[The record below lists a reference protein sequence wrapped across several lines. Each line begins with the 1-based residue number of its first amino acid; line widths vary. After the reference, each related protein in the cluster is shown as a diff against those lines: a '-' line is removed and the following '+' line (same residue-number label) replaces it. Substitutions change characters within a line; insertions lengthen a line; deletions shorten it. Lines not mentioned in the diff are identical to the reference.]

1 MVSKGTSRIGVF
13 LVLATESRR
22 GHCADTENGQLRSR
36 TGSSSV
42 QSVSGIGHGDTMNDE
57 QVFVFALVEPPAGT
71 AREKRR
77 FRVRWRFAGRDRKRS
92 FKTKTEAERFRTQL
106 QHAVIEG
113 ERFDI
118 QTGMPAA
125 WSTTPLTWLSWSREW
140 LGLKWP
146 GWSGNSRRSG
156 VESLVA
162 IAPHMV
168 AAQAAEPPPG
178 LGDWLRQVG
187 YAHGVAIEETSVE
200 AKWVA
205 RWSAPLSEIDSKM
218 IERAL
223 TGATTKRDGTQAAT
237 EVVRR
242 RRTALNAVLKM
253 AVKRGH
259 LESNP
264 MDQVEW
270 KVPNRTIAV
279 DITTVPSFLDIKQI
293 ADFTMATSTASAR
306 YGALFACVG
315 LAGLRPSEVM
325 GLRVG
330 DLTLPDSGW
339 GGVVLRG
346 ATTSPGERFSDG
358 PGAHEDKELKQRAV
372 GAVRPVPIPPQLVDY
387 LRRHMLRF
395 PPVDGRVFTTSI
407 GTPMSSTS
415 YSQAWKRAR
424 ANQWPADSSF
434 ATVTLY
440 DFRHSAATLMLRSG
454 VVPAEVARRLGHS
467 VDVLMRTYA
476 GVLVD
481 EVDRS
486 NALIETELDRQ
497 LGTD

>member
-1 MVSKGTSRIGVF
+1 
-13 LVLATESRR
+13 
-22 GHCADTENGQLRSR
+22 
-36 TGSSSV
+36 
-42 QSVSGIGHGDTMNDE
+42 MNDE
-57 QVFVFALVEPPAGT
+57 QVFVFALAEPPAGT
-71 AREKRR
+71 EREKRR

-118 QTGMPAA
+118 QTDLPAA
-125 WSTTPLTWLSWSREW
+125 WSTTPLTWFSWSREW
-140 LGLKWP
+140 LDLKWP

-162 IAPHMV
+162 IAPHIV
-168 AAQAAEPPPG
+168 AAQAADPPPG

-187 YAHGVAIEETSVE
+187 YAHGVAIEETSAE

-223 TGATTKRDGTQAAT
+223 TAATTKRDGTQAAT

-279 DITTVPSFLDIKQI
+279 DVTTVPSFLDIKQV
-293 ADFTMATSTASAR
+293 ADFTMTTSTASAL
-306 YGALFACVG
+306 YGALLACVG
-315 LAGLRPSEVM
+315 LAGLRPSDAI

-330 DLTLPDSGW
+330 
-339 GGVVLRG
+339 
-346 ATTSPGERFSDG
+346 
-358 PGAHEDKELKQRAV
+358 
-372 GAVRPVPIPPQLVDY
+372 
-387 LRRHMLRF
+387 
-395 PPVDGRVFTTSI
+395 
-407 GTPMSSTS
+407 
-415 YSQAWKRAR
+415 
-424 ANQWPADSSF
+424 
-434 ATVTLY
+434 
-440 DFRHSAATLMLRSG
+440 
-454 VVPAEVARRLGHS
+454 
-467 VDVLMRTYA
+467 
-476 GVLVD
+476 
-481 EVDRS
+481 
-486 NALIETELDRQ
+486 
-497 LGTD
+497 